1 VKCRGTTAWHRSS
14 RVHADCGFAGTLR
27 DADRQSWRARRSAQE
42 QSGDRVL
49 PDPHTHWGSRPGER
63 ASEPRRKSRGR
74 TASTAHRSGS
84 PGSIR
89 FFAAAARGVSWRECV
104 VALAVRWWAHSL
116 CDRARRLSIDARRGT
131 RRMEHCPRRW
141 EASRGHLAG
150 DGHATGAL
158 HRTRAERVGGGTG
171 TSEAARSGAASY
183 LNRARDP
190 VRCPGRTKILSY
202 LQKLLAFALTAASF
216 RCLLK

>member
-14 RVHADCGFAGTLR
+14 RMHAHCGFAGTLR
-27 DADRQSWRARRSAQE
+27 DADRQSWRAGRSTQE

-49 PDPHTHWGSRPGER
+49 PDPHTNWGSRPGER
-63 ASEPRRKSRGR
+63 ASEPRRKSLGR
-74 TASTAHRSGS
+74 SASTAYRSGS
-84 PGSIR
+84 PDSIR
-89 FFAAAARGVSWRECV
+89 LFAAAARGVSWRECV
-104 VALAVRWWAHSL
+104 VAFAVCWWAHSL

-141 EASRGHLAG
+141 EASRSHLAG

-158 HRTRAERVGGGTG
+158 HRTRAGRLGGGTG

-190 VRCPGRTKILSY
+190 VRCHWRPTIFFY
-202 LQKLLAFALTAASF
+202 LQKLHAFALTAASS
-216 RCLLK
+216 RCLLD